1 MSIKNDSTEEKEI
14 IAITYRPIFSRLL
27 GSCSAA
33 ILLSFIWENTIQGHK
48 SFCIIDKPL
57 ADWLCMTAKE
67 FRLAKKKVADS
78 GLVKITREGIPA
90 KTVYSLNDIALA
102 NRLEDMS

>member
-1 MSIKNDSTEEKEI
+1 
-14 IAITYRPIFSRLL
+14 
-27 GSCSAA
+27 
-33 ILLSFIWENTIQGHK
+33 
-48 SFCIIDKPL
+48 
-57 ADWLCMTAKE
+57 MTAKE